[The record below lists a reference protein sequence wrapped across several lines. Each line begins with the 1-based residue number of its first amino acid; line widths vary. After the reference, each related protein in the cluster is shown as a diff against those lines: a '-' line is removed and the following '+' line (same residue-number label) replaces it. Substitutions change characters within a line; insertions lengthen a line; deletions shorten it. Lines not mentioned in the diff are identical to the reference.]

1 MFKKVLNYIVETIKE
16 EYKFII
22 VLLLVTIIL
31 NIPLNYYVTIGGG
44 ISDASDRIKV
54 EDKYESKGS
63 FNISYVTQL
72 DGTILTMGLSYI
84 IPSWERESADDYKYD
99 KEESL
104 DDIEFRNKLSL
115 ENANSY
121 ATYWGYTLAK
131 KEIKEL
137 SRKTYVIGTISN
149 EYPTNLKVQDQILSV
164 DDQTYNN
171 AKEYSKYIQTKE
183 VGEEVDVKVIR
194 KKKEQVVK
202 TKIYE
207 TEGVKL
213 IGVLLE
219 STVEYDTKPPLEI
232 KFKNRESG
240 PSGGLITTLE
250 IYNQLTKKDLT
261 NGKTI
266 AGTGTIEADGT
277 IGEIGG
283 IEHKVKGA
291 THAKA
296 DIFLSPSGDNYND
309 AKKYIEKN
317 NLKIKLIKVDTI
329 EDAIEKLERIKK

>member
-31 NIPLNYYVTIGGG
+31 NIPLNYYVTVGGG
-44 ISDASDRIKV
+44 ISDASDRINV

-72 DGTILTMGLSYI
+72 DGTILTLGLSYI
-84 IPSWERESADDYKYD
+84 FPSWERESADNYKYD
-99 KEESL
+99 EEESL

-131 KEIKEL
+131 KEIKEV
-137 SRKTYVIGTISN
+137 SRKTYVIGTISD
-149 EYPTNLKVQDQILSV
+149 EYPTSLKVQDQILSV
-164 DDQTYNN
+164 DDQSYSN
-171 AKEYSKYIQTKE
+171 AKDYSKYIQTKQ
-183 VGEEVDVKVIR
+183 VGEEVSVKVLR

-261 NGKTI
+261 SGKTI
-266 AGTGTIEADGT
+266 AGTGTIEEDGT

-291 THAKA
+291 AHAKA
-296 DIFLSPSGDNYND
+296 DIFLSPGGDNYND
-309 AKKYIEKN
+309 AKKYIEEN
-317 NLKIKLIKVDTI
+317 NLKIKLVKVDTI
-329 EDAIEKLERIKK
+329 EDAIKKLEKINK